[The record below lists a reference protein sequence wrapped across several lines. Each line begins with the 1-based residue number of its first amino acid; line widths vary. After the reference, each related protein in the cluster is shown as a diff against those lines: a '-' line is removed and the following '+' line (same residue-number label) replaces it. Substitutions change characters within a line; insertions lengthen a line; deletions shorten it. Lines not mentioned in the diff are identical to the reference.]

1 MLLVASYFFY
11 GCWDYRF
18 LSLILIST
26 VIDYV
31 SGIKI
36 QGSEKRRTRRFF
48 LVLSMCTNLGLLGAF
63 KYFDFFAENL
73 QVMLSAVGFKTS
85 VGRLRIILPVGISFY
100 TFQTMSYT
108 IDIFR
113 RKLEP
118 TRRLRDFALFVA
130 CFPEPLA
137 GPIERAKRLLPQVL
151 KERHFSR
158 PQFLEGLHLIVWGL
172 FKKMVVADNMAR
184 IVDYVFGMPA
194 GSLTGLEIFL
204 GICAF
209 AFQIY
214 GDFSGYSD
222 IARGTAKCLGFEI
235 MVNFKRPYFAL
246 NPSDFW
252 QRWHV
257 SLSSWLRDYLY
268 ISLGGN
274 RRGKLNTYR
283 NLALTM
289 LLGGLWHGAGWTF
302 IAWGAFHGLILILYR
317 LGGEK
322 KKTPENSERKSSVIR
337 RVSVVFRWATMLC
350 LVLISWLLFRAQ
362 SMHQVGIMFV
372 QMFSSWQITPMAMLF
387 IRNII
392 FFSWFLVLVDTW
404 DFIHEG
410 KENAPK
416 LSFFVKFTF
425 FLYCISSILF
435 FGMFEAQQF
444 IYFQF

>member
-1 MLLVASYFFY
+1 MF
-11 GCWDYRF
+11 
-18 LSLILIST
+18 
-26 VIDYV
+26 
-31 SGIKI
+31 
-36 QGSEKRRTRRFF
+36 
-48 LVLSMCTNLGLLGAF
+48 
-63 KYFDFFAENL
+63 
-73 QVMLSAVGFKTS
+73 
-85 VGRLRIILPVGISFY
+85 
-100 TFQTMSYT
+100 
-108 IDIFR
+108 
-113 RKLEP
+113 
-118 TRRLRDFALFVA
+118 
-130 CFPEPLA
+130 
-137 GPIERAKRLLPQVL
+137 
-151 KERHFSR
+151 
-158 PQFLEGLHLIVWGL
+158 
-172 FKKMVVADNMAR
+172 VADNMAR

-317 LGGEK
+317 LGGKKEK
-322 KKTPENSERKSSVIR
+322 APAPVERTSGLVRRISFAYRWVI
-337 RVSVVFRWATMLC
+337 MLF

-372 QMFSSWQITPMAMLF
+372 QMFSSWKITPMALLF
-387 IRNII
+387 IKNIV

-404 DFIHEG
+404 DFMHEG
-410 KENAPK
+410 ETNAPR
-416 LSFFVKFTF
+416 LGFFVKFTF
-425 FLYCISSILF
+425 YLYCISSILF